1 MPMHLQESFE
11 FTIIGQYDAGYYTD
25 SKMKDNNKKSP
36 LLLSDIEQVQCI
48 GGAKSCASKDNSND
62 IENGQES
69 CAKAGYGDNYQKRNC
84 GCSELDDIT
93 EHYRKSLVRNGNWIH
108 LLYKSA
114 RVFSKE
120 AKQIPQLHHLHQKDC
135 TFTVCDAH
143 VLLYDCPTDGKN
155 YLSVNSWG
163 LSQHA
168 KPPFK
173 KPHFVNDLQ
182 KKQLLLDLDS
192 VVLVLNCSNA
202 AKEFLEQHVGVSK
215 PVITCLFT
223 SILPQLAAILRQF
236 VAVSVASIFS
246 IIYLFLQFLRKDFFG
261 RSRTVFFVAQKVF
274 RHSCRYAHIRSC
286 QILYWPIF
294 LQDTGLSYLSNVEYA
309 QKAALKKHFV
319 WSNLAV
325 DVILGIILGV
335 TLFTN
340 IEAICFSTLTIAP
353 YVTDNVLRAGC
364 VWLMGVP
371 AGFKL
376 NSELAELLG
385 MISLNA
391 IQIFSTLWFFM
402 STSLGHII
410 LGLAISGIVFG
421 LTIPAALCIDMLN
434 LATVHVRTLHLFISF
449 LYSQQIQVSAS
460 LWRLFRG
467 RKWNPLRQRLDSY
480 DYTVEQHVVG
490 SLLFTPILL
499 LLPTTSA
506 FYIFFT
512 MLNSMITFI
521 CIMVEIMIS
530 FLHATPYAEVILWLT
545 MRRRFPSGIWFETT
559 QASSKHSSADY
570 GLLEEGSLAS
580 ESAERNLGLLI
591 NEGSESSLSLLRSN
605 YATIGEVVAPHYR
618 NIFSGV
624 DLSFGR
630 SLAYG
635 LLSGQRIPSTL
646 NTSLPSSLPWMHIG
660 FWEYWR
666 LCYSSTSAS
675 GL

>member
-1 MPMHLQESFE
+1 MEKCLCICRSPSNLLLLDS
-11 FTIIGQYDAGYYTD
+11 YYTD
-25 SKMKDNNKKSP
+25 SKMKENNKKSP
-36 LLLSDIEQVQCI
+36 LLLSDIEQLQCI

-62 IENGQES
+62 IVNGQES

-120 AKQIPQLHHLHQKDC
+120 AKQIPQLHHLHQQDC
-135 TFTVCDAH
+135 IFTVCDTH

-168 KPPFK
+168 KPSFK

-182 KKQLLLDLDS
+182 KKQLLLDLES
-192 VVLVLNCSNA
+192 VVLALNCSNV

-215 PVITCLFT
+215 SVITCLFT

-294 LQDTGLSYLSNVEYA
+294 LQDTGLSYLSNAEYA
-309 QKAALKKHFV
+309 QKAALKKHFI

-325 DVILGIILGV
+325 DVILGIVLGV

-340 IEAICFSTLTIAP
+340 IEAICFSTVTIAH

-421 LTIPAALCIDMLN
+421 LTIPAALCIDMIN

-449 LYSQQIQVSAS
+449 LYSQQIQVLAS

-467 RKWNPLRQRLDSY
+467 RKWNPLRRRLDSY

-512 MLNSMITFI
+512 MLNSMITSI

-530 FLHATPYAEVILWLT
+530 FLHATPYAEVIFWLT

-624 DLSFGR
+624 DSFFGR

-660 FWEYWR
+660 VWEYWR

-675 GL
+675 SL